1 MSRTDSSTDA
11 GMDIDKLAQLAQL
24 SLADAE
30 RNAVTADLN
39 AIIGMID
46 AMQAAA
52 VGDTKPMSH
61 PLDLSQRLR
70 ADEITETVNQDAYQA
85 LAPQAAEGFYLVPRV
100 LD

>member
-1 MSRTDSSTDA
+1 MSRTDTKI
-11 GMDIDKLAQLAQL
+11 DIDKLAQLAQL
-24 SLADAE
+24 SLLEAE
-30 RNAVTADLN
+30 RDAVATDLS

-46 AMQAAA
+46 AIQAAD

-70 ADEITETVNQDAYQA
+70 ADEITETVNKDAYQA
-85 LAPQAAEGFYLVPRV
+85 LAPQAAEGFYLVPQV